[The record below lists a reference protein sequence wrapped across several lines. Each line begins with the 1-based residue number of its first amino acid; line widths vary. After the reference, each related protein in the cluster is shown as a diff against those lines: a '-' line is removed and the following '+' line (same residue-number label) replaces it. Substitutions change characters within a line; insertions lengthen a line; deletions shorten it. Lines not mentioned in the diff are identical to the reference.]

1 MSKESILRLKISNT
15 ENATIEVLPSEDGVE
30 IIVRRTEKEKPV
42 KKEEATGNSNYE
54 RLRNFYM
61 SKQDD
66 EDIDQGELDRFWKFY
81 CGKMSDW
88 EGKVMPERLYDQ
100 WTKKRKK

>member
-1 MSKESILRLKISNT
+1 MEDFRIKISNT
-15 ENATIEVLPSEDGVE
+15 EYASIEIMPTEDGVE
-30 IIVRRTEKEKPV
+30 IAIKHKERKKEKPV
-42 KKEEATGNSNYE
+42 KKEEATSNSNYE

-81 CGKMSDW
+81 GGKMSDW
-88 EGKVMPERLYDQ
+88 EGKVMPERLFDQ
-100 WTKKRKK
+100 WLKKRKK

>member
-1 MSKESILRLKISNT
+1 MEQVFKIVIKDT
-15 ENATIEVLPSEDGVE
+15 ENATIEVVPTSEGVE
-30 IIVRRTEKEKPV
+30 VIVKRTEKEKPV
-42 KKEEATGNSNYE
+42 KKEEATSNSNYE

-81 CGKMSDW
+81 GGKMVDW
-88 EGKVMPERLYDQ
+88 NGRVMPERLYSD
-100 WTKKRKK
+100 WIKKRKK